1 MTRKIVY
8 ICSPLRGEYK
18 KNIERAIKY
27 CEFAGKKGCVPI
39 APHLYFPLFLS
50 DADPTERQV
59 GMNMGKILLKHCDE
73 IWVFGVTISEGMKDE
88 IAVAV
93 QNHLP
98 IRYFEAYGRK
108 E

>member
-8 ICSPLRGEYK
+8 ICSPYRGDYK
-18 KNIERAIKY
+18 KNTERATKY
-27 CEFAGKKGCVPI
+27 CEFASKKGCVPI

-50 DADPTERQV
+50 DNEPNERAV
-59 GMNMGKILLKHCDE
+59 AINMGKILLKHCDE
-73 IWVFGVTISEGMKDE
+73 LWVFGATISGGMKDE
-88 IAVAV
+88 IAMAV
-93 QNHLP
+93 QNNIK